1 MAQGNGACGDLLDGA
16 VCAVLLR
23 PLPLRLLSVAAGSA
37 RGRFVDSADVQP
49 RQTGFGIAQKL
60 PRGDRKSVVYGMR
73 VAVRVDLGGR
83 RIIKKTYRSNSSHHV
98 MLTEVNVR
106 TKK

>member
-49 RQTGFGIAQKL
+49 RQTGFGIEQKL
-60 PRGDRKSVVYGMR
+60 ARGNHLL
-73 VAVRVDLGGR
+73 AR
-83 RIIKKTYRSNSSHHV
+83 REAGEHFRPAIRLAAAAHFRGAIAAALLRSEEHTSELQS
-98 MLTEVNVR
+98 L
-106 TKK
+106 